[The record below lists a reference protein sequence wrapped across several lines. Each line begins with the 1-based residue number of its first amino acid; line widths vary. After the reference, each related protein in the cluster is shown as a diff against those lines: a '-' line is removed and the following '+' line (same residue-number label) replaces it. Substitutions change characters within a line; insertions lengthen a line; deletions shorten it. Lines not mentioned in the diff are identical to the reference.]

1 MVGSFV
7 PLSIVVSIKR
17 ENLSLPFLAT
27 LVAAALTPRHSG
39 AIAQRHGS
47 LRREAPLHRGALV
60 PEFDNDSTLL
70 KMPEKTCLHQHS
82 TGTDT
87 NDGLDPSWALD
98 TSDKPS
104 WTSLSSFN
112 PSMDLDAQLS
122 PHATRQLLPL
132 MVQGCS
138 TTDFDPDSLPLHD
151 TDHSEYQSPQVS

>member
-1 MVGSFV
+1 M
-7 PLSIVVSIKR
+7 
-17 ENLSLPFLAT
+17 SLPILVALA
-27 LVAAALTPRHSG
+27 AAALTPRHSG

-60 PEFDNDSTLL
+60 PEFDNDSTPL
-70 KMPEKTCLHQHS
+70 KNLCHSCFKEHS

-122 PHATRQLLPL
+122 PHITKQLLRSPL
-132 MVQGCS
+132 LELATKG
-138 TTDFDPDSLPLHD
+138 TLGKGDIL
-151 TDHSEYQSPQVS
+151 